1 MQSQRGSVTQLDKE
15 ATAICFGSSLHP
27 FCSQFLLPIPPGF
40 LHLPIH
46 SPLYFFSFLSFLP
59 SFLLFLIHIFFQ
71 LAQAFQ
77 LLSSSFFWS
86 FPILFHTQCTSL
98 HFVITTFFL
107 TWLFWAIS
115 SPCSLS
121 HTLQLPM
128 GSSSPGGDEWVL
140 YYIDQRRKHDNLGD
154 CRQEFPWTPKRI
166 ECYLRWAGAPCHRK
180 ASSQNL
186 AYAVFYFSLF
196 CIWRSRLNQRLF
208 KVLLWFV
215 AVLI

>member
-140 YYIDQRRKHDNLGD
+140 YYIILTKGESMTTYVIVGKSFHGLQRGSNAIWDELGHPVTEKHRPKILHMLCFISACFASEDQD
-154 CRQEFPWTPKRI
+154 
-166 ECYLRWAGAPCHRK
+166 
-180 ASSQNL
+180 
-186 AYAVFYFSLF
+186 
-196 CIWRSRLNQRLF
+196 
-208 KVLLWFV
+208 
-215 AVLI
+215 